1 MNIEEYEKEESFLLF
16 MVITKKMKYYKK
28 IKEIKSRFGGIKP
41 TTKSKTK
48 SPQQFGTTQTTQSR
62 VFSPTQ

>member
-1 MNIEEYEKEESFLLF
+1 